1 MLPLLLVCALAAQ
14 STGEF
19 APPPNPNA
27 PVPLKKVPQDVIL
40 VKGAVASA
48 SDASTPLP
56 EGGAI
61 SHGLY
66 RNSYFGLSYS
76 LPADWQ
82 QKYDGPPPSS
92 SGSYVLAQVRPDPA
106 NKRRAK
112 ATLLITAHDRFFT
125 LVPGNNAMETI
136 KASSESL
143 MADYKV
149 EHPPVEVTLANRP
162 FVRFGYVSPS
172 AQLHWT
178 VLATEVR
185 CHLVR
190 FIFTSGN
197 AELIESLAADLNKMT
212 LAPAD
217 APQCVAHYAEGKNVT
232 YRVEPAFTERRFNSV
247 PVRLIIGTT
256 GKVRHVHVINGFPEQ
271 SRAITDALLQWRFK
285 PYLKDGKPVEVET
298 GIVFG
303 ARPLGPR
310 ATGMAAGGD

>member
-19 APPPNPNA
+19 APA
-27 PVPLKKVPQDVIL
+27 PDPKASVPLKKVPQGVIL

-61 SHGLY
+61 SHGVY

-92 SGSYVLAQVRPDPA
+92 SGSYVLAQVRPDPG

-112 ATLLITAHDRFFT
+112 ATLLITAQDRFFT
-125 LVPGNNAMETI
+125 PLPGNDAMETM

-149 EHPPVEVTLANRP
+149 EHPPAEVTVANRP

-172 AQLHWT
+172 AQLHWS

-190 FIFTSGN
+190 FIFTSPD
-197 AELIESLAADLNKMT
+197 AELIERLAADLDKMT
-212 LAPAD
+212 LAQAD
-217 APQCVAHYAEGKNVT
+217 APQCVAHYAEGANVT
-232 YRVEPAFTERRFNSV
+232 YRVEPLFAERRYNSI
-247 PVRLIIGTT
+247 PVRVIIGTT
-256 GKVRHVHVINGFPEQ
+256 GKVRHIHVLSGFPEQ
-271 SRAITDALLQWRFK
+271 SRAVTDALLQWRFK

-303 ARPLGPR
+303 GRPLGPR
-310 ATGMAAGGD
+310 TTGMTAGGD